1 MLPVDNLLALWRED
15 EVQDIAEYAT
25 MLSVIVVIIIA
36 TIRLIGSNFENVF
49 SSIRVRF
56 HGPLSGRN
64 KCIVAGI
71 WTCYSMSVWLFAT

>member
-1 MLPVDNLLALWRED
+1 MLPVDSLLALWRED

-36 TIRLIGSNFENVF
+36 TIRLIGSNFENVL